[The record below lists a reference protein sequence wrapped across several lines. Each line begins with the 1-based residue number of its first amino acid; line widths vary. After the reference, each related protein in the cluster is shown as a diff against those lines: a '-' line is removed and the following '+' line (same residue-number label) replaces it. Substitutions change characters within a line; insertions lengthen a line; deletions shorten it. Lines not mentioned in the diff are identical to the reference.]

1 MPTIKMLYFKGN
13 PVDIDH
19 ERLVQKVIELS
30 GGKDALN
37 AEMDRKLSLINEKWN
52 QDVDAIGRILR
63 SHLFVEHFLTEYL
76 VALNP
81 NLGDLRGTHLTFSQ
95 KLSLVENHSNA
106 TKELASGIR
115 RLNTIRN
122 QLAHRL
128 EAKVTDQDKE
138 SLLSLRSFR
147 YLREALAKPN
157 TPSSDNLVVLED
169 FAKYVGSRLAS
180 LTDPEDLSARISQ
193 AMCELVIET

>member
-1 MPTIKMLYFKGN
+1 M
-13 PVDIDH
+13 DIEH
-19 ERLVQKVIELS
+19 QKLAQKVVELS

-37 AEMDRKLSLINEKWN
+37 VEMDRKLSLINEKWN

-63 SHLFVEHFLTEYL
+63 SHLFVEHLLTEYL
-76 VALNP
+76 IALNP
-81 NLGDLRGTHLTFSQ
+81 NLGDLKDTRLTFSQ
-95 KLSLVENHSNA
+95 KLSLVENHSSE

-138 SLLSLRSFR
+138 SLLSLKSFR

-157 TPSSDNLVVLED
+157 IPNSDNLVVLED
-169 FAKYVGSRLAS
+169 FAKHVGSRLAS
-180 LTDPEDLSARISQ
+180 LADPEDLSVKTSQ
-193 AMCELVIET
+193 AMSELAIET

>member
-1 MPTIKMLYFKGN
+1 M
-13 PVDIDH
+13 DIDH
-19 ERLVQKVIELS
+19 LKLAQKVIELS
-30 GGKDALN
+30 GGKDTLN
-37 AEMDRKLSLINEKWN
+37 VEMDRKLSLINEKWN

-76 VALNP
+76 IALNP
-81 NLGDLRGTHLTFSQ
+81 NLGDLKDTRLTFSQ
-95 KLSLVENHSNA
+95 KLSLVENHSNE

-138 SLLSLRSFR
+138 SLLSLKSFR

-169 FAKYVGSRLAS
+169 FAKHVGSRLAS
-180 LTDPEDLSARISQ
+180 LADPEDLSAKISQ
-193 AMCELVIET
+193 AMCELAIET